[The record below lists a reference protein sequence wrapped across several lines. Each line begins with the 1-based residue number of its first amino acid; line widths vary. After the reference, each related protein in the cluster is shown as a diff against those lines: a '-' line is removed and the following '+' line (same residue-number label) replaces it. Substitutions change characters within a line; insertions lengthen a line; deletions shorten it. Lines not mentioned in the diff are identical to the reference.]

1 MTERGLPIVDGAP
14 ACPFVAFEDDRDA
27 RATSPDHR
35 HRCYAEVRPAPRALA
50 HQEAYCLSSA
60 FPVCPTF
67 QDWAR
72 REAARARTPSGTQ
85 PVSADEA
92 PQRNPPRDWSAPPPW
107 MTGSAAGAPGSVGAY
122 DDEGE
127 AEAASAPGFLAGRN
141 EPGSGIAGSTADR
154 LAGPD
159 TMGSAG
165 PGAAALGAAAAAGSG
180 AADRVSGSVG
190 SGAAGSGWGPAA
202 SSPARTAASE
212 RPVPQHPE
220 PEDDE
225 ADWEDDRDAESP
237 RRGSGGAFGLDRRP
251 RVGAT
256 RRPPPHGDTGP
267 SWERPRRYEAYPS
280 LRTRI
285 GLAGLPSMPR
295 VGVMAAA
302 LALAAIAVFFLPQL
316 LGVGSPPD
324 DSGVQPSGSASAS
337 GRPSVQAS
345 PTPVPQP
352 TPQIYIVKEG
362 DLFGRIAQ
370 NFGLTI
376 EQLQAANPQ
385 IEDID
390 RINIGDQIIIPPSVP
405 DEIPGSGDPSVA
417 PSA

>member
-72 REAARARTPSGTQ
+72 REAAHAKSISGAQ
-85 PVSADEA
+85 PAAADDA
-92 PQRNPPRDWSAPPPW
+92 PRRNPPRDWSAPPPW
-107 MTGSAAGAPGSVGAY
+107 AAGSAGGGGNAGPTGVY
-122 DDEGE
+122 DEEEESDSP
-127 AEAASAPGFLAGRN
+127 ASAPGFLTGRS
-141 EPGSGIAGSTADR
+141 EPGSGVAGSTADR
-154 LAGPD
+154 LAGPAPSSPEPSLPVSPPAPA
-159 TMGSAG
+159 GAVPAG
-165 PGAAALGAAAAAGSG
+165 P
-180 AADRVSGSVG
+180 
-190 SGAAGSGWGPAA
+190 
-202 SSPARTAASE
+202 ARS
-212 RPVPQHPE
+212 PE
-220 PEDDE
+220 PAPIAPPRREPEPSDED
-225 ADWEDDRDAESP
+225 DWEDDRDDEP
-237 RRGSGGAFGLDRRP
+237 RRRGGGGLGIDRRP
-251 RVGAT
+251 RVGST
-256 RRPPPHGDTGP
+256 RRPPLHGDTGP

-280 LRTRI
+280 LRTRLGI
-285 GLAGLPSMPR
+285 PGLPSLPR

-302 LALAAIAVFFLPQL
+302 LALAAIAVFFLPQF

-324 DSGVQPSGSASAS
+324 DSGVGPSPSTSP
-337 GRPSVQAS
+337 RPSVLAT

-352 TPQIYIVKEG
+352 TAQIYIVKEG

-385 IEDID
+385 ITDID
-390 RINIGDQIIIPPSVP
+390 RINIGDEIIIPPSVP
-405 DEIPGSGDPSVA
+405 NEVPGTGAPSVA
-417 PSA
+417 PSQ

>member
-72 REAARARTPSGTQ
+72 REAAQARTTSGAQ
-85 PVSADEA
+85 PAAADDV
-92 PQRNPPRDWSAPPPW
+92 PRRNPPRDWSAPPPW
-107 MTGSAAGAPGSVGAY
+107 AAGSGAGAGSAGTAGAY
-122 DDEGE
+122 DEEEE
-127 AEAASAPGFLAGRN
+127 ADAGPGPAPGFLTGRS

-154 LAGPD
+154 LAGP
-159 TMGSAG
+159 
-165 PGAAALGAAAAAGSG
+165 AAP
-180 AADRVSGSVG
+180 DPEP
-190 SGAAGSGWGPAA
+190 PAPIP
-202 SSPARTAASE
+202 SSPAPSSSPPAGQA
-212 RPVPQHPE
+212 VPPKPPPAQPRREPE
-220 PEDDE
+220 PDDE
-225 ADWEDDRDAESP
+225 PDWEDESDAEP
-237 RRGSGGAFGLDRRP
+237 RRRGGGGFGLDRRP
-251 RVGAT
+251 RVGST
-256 RRPPPHGDTGP
+256 RRPPLHGDTGP

-280 LRTRI
+280 IRTRI
-285 GLAGLPSMPR
+285 GLPGLPSLPR

-302 LALAAIAVFFLPQL
+302 LALAAIAVFLLPQFL
-316 LGVGSPPD
+316 GMGRPPEQGGVGPSP
-324 DSGVQPSGSASAS
+324 STSA
-337 GRPSVQAS
+337 RPSIQTT

-352 TPQIYIVKEG
+352 TTQIYIVKEG
-362 DLFGRIAQ
+362 DLFSRIAQ

-390 RINIGDQIIIPPSVP
+390 RISIGDEITIPPTVP

-417 PSA
+417 PSP

>member
-35 HRCYAEVRPAPRALA
+35 HRCYAEIRPAPRALA

-72 REAARARTPSGTQ
+72 REAAHARTMSGAQ
-85 PVSADEA
+85 PAAGDDA
-92 PQRNPPRDWSAPPPW
+92 PRRNPPRDWSAPPPW
-107 MTGSAAGAPGSVGAY
+107 ATGSAGGGPGPAGTAGVYDEEDEGDAPAPG
-122 DDEGE
+122 
-127 AEAASAPGFLAGRN
+127 PGFFTGRN
-141 EPGSGIAGSTADR
+141 EPGSGVAGSTADR
-154 LAGPD
+154 LAGPAP
-159 TMGSAG
+159 SS
-165 PGAAALGAAAAAGSG
+165 PEPSVPVPPAAANAA
-180 AADRVSGSVG
+180 
-190 SGAAGSGWGPAA
+190 P
-202 SSPARTAASE
+202 SSPARSAEPLPALPP
-212 RPVPQHPE
+212 RRE
-220 PEDDE
+220 PEADD
-225 ADWEDDRDAESP
+225 DWEDDREAEPP
-237 RRGSGGAFGLDRRP
+237 RRGGGGFGLDRRP
-251 RVGAT
+251 RVGST
-256 RRPPPHGDTGP
+256 RRPPLHGDTGP

-280 LRTRI
+280 LRNRI
-285 GLAGLPSMPR
+285 GLPGMPSLPR

-316 LGVGSPPD
+316 LGMGSPPD
-324 DSGVQPSGSASAS
+324 QGGVGPSPSTSA
-337 GRPSVQAS
+337 RPSVLAS

-352 TPQIYIVKEG
+352 TAQIYIVKEG
-362 DLFGRIAQ
+362 DLFSRIAQ

-390 RINIGDQIIIPPSVP
+390 RINIGDEIIIPPTVP
-405 DEIPGSGDPSVA
+405 DQLPGSGEPSVA
-417 PSA
+417 PSQ